1 MLKKTELK
9 TRKMKDK
16 SENFWLKHPII
27 YLLLF
32 CLLAGFAGVDTGLII
47 KNGFPQQK
55 GILYLKI
62 FQIVTGFILSFC
74 FLFTYVKIKNKKDNH
89 EKK

>member
-1 MLKKTELK
+1 
-9 TRKMKDK
+9 MKDK
-16 SENFWLKHPII
+16 SENLLIKYPII

-32 CLLAGFAGVDTGLII
+32 FLLGGVAGIDTGFII

-62 FQIVTGFILSFC
+62 FQIVIGFTLSFL
-74 FLFTYVKIKNKKDNH
+74 FLFTFVKIKNKKEND
-89 EKK
+89 

>member
-1 MLKKTELK
+1 
-9 TRKMKDK
+9 MK
-16 SENFWLKHPII
+16 NFWLKYPII

-32 CLLAGFAGVDTGLII
+32 CLLAGFAGVDTAAII

-62 FQIVTGFILSFC
+62 FQIVITFTLSFL
-74 FLFTYVKIKNKKDNH
+74 FLFTFVKIKNKKEND
-89 EKK
+89 